1 MQWGRSPMREGMLRR
16 HPQMRGA
23 IGVVV
28 ALTAGVGFST
38 GGVIAKPLFDE
49 GWTPPAAVLARIA
62 LAVVVLAPFALRSLS
77 GRWSLVWKGRW
88 TLLAYGVLAVV
99 GTQVGFYSALERIPV
114 STALLIQYLAP
125 VALLLFV
132 WVRSRRTPHRTVL
145 IGAVLA
151 LGGFVVVIGPTN
163 STFLDPLGIV
173 FAIVAMVGLAVYYAI
188 GERPNDGISP
198 IAFVWLGLLVGGSVI
213 ALSGWVGALPVH
225 MTFESVDFFGGRAP
239 WWAPVL
245 FIGLFSTA
253 YAYAAGIWAITL
265 LGARVSSF
273 LGLTEVVF
281 AAAAGWLLLGE
292 SISAPAFIGAG
303 LILAGIILVRLDP
316 SATPAV
322 VQLEALTSS
331 EPLPAERSSLHT
343 RPDA

>member
-1 MQWGRSPMREGMLRR
+1 M
-16 HPQMRGA
+16 A
-23 IGVVV
+23 V

-38 GGVIAKPLFDE
+38 GGVIAKPLFEE
-49 GWTPPAAVLARIA
+49 GWTPPAAVLARIL
-62 LAVVVLAPFALRSLS
+62 LAVVVLAPFALRSLH
-77 GRWSLVWKGRW
+77 GRWPLVWKGRW

-145 IGAVLA
+145 VGAVLA
-151 LGGFVVVIGPTN
+151 LGGLVVVIGPTS
-163 STFLDPLGIV
+163 STSLDPLGIA
-173 FAIVAMVGLAVYYAI
+173 FAVIAMVGLAVYYAI
-188 GERPNDGISP
+188 GDRPDDGISP
-198 IAFVWLGLLVGGSVI
+198 IAFVWLGLLIGGTVI
-213 ALSGWVGALPVH
+213 ALSGSVGALPIR
-225 MTFESVDFFGGRAP
+225 MTFETVDFFGGRAP

-245 FIGLFSTA
+245 FIGVFSTA

-273 LGLTEVVF
+273 LGLAEVVF

-292 SISAPAFIGAG
+292 SISVPAFIGAG
-303 LILAGIILVRLDP
+303 FILAGIVLVRLDP
-316 SATPAV
+316 SGRPAV
-322 VQLEALTSS
+322 VQLEALT
-331 EPLPAERSSLHT
+331 LAEGAPSAEQSSLHT
-343 RPDA
+343 RPDP